1 MRMSSKALIINLKL
15 DKSLSGWQTDPLQGG
30 KQYRPRGHQH
40 LRGSKQTKSRFQ
52 PYFKPVPS
60 VAAGSAAQLS
70 APLVAFGNILK
81 LIKTGYHIPIAVTH
95 RGFI

>member
-70 APLVAFGNILK
+70 APLALQQACTLQINTSSASVL
-81 LIKTGYHIPIAVTH
+81 LI
-95 RGFI
+95 R